1 MTSFNIS
8 FKRMYPED
16 FVEIT
21 GRMPHDSFI
30 GSEETRKYYENIVR
44 KHPLN
49 NPQKDTYAVKESAQI
64 AKKEIKSAN
73 KSVLKKIASFF
84 KL

>member
-1 MTSFNIS
+1 MTSYNIS

-21 GRMPHDSFI
+21 GRMPDDSFI
-30 GSEETRKYYENIVR
+30 GSKETRKYYEDIVR

-49 NPQKDTYAVKESAQI
+49 NPKKDTYVAKESAQI
-64 AKKEIKSAN
+64 AKKEIKSVN
-73 KSVLKKIASFF
+73 KSLLKKISSFF